1 MADRTEPARQ
11 RAGRHCRDACKLT
24 GQGKITQCLEQW
36 VIMAAEKAAA
46 AGSSAPGEPLGGGV
60 GLGAAAQVDL
70 AGLLV
75 HSHVVDL
82 QEQAGGTPAGQGGGR
97 SGGRATCTGRMT
109 EGLGPR
115 AFRTV
120 TTCSSLSNTTRHL
133 APLCCCCC
141 CVLLEACLTAK
152 ELATQAP
159 TL

>member
-1 MADRTEPARQ
+1 MADPTEPARQ

-24 GQGKITQCLEQW
+24 GQGTITQWLEQW

-82 QEQAGGTPAGQGGGR
+82 QEQAGGTPAGQAGGR
-97 SGGRATCTGRMT
+97 SGGRATCSGQDDR
-109 EGLGPR
+109 GPWPSR
-115 AFRTV
+115 LPN
-120 TTCSSLSNTTRHL
+120 CDHPQLLEQHNQ
-133 APLCCCCC
+133 APGPA
-141 CVLLEACLTAK
+141 VLLLLLRAA
-152 ELATQAP
+152 
-159 TL
+159 